1 MGVYCIRHAAISG
14 LAYIGSSIRME
25 RRMASHRSSL
35 RRGRHHCSA
44 LQSAWDAYG
53 EQAFRLEVLECV
65 NDETHLADLE
75 RRWTN
80 AMRDQVGGVY
90 NRVAAVRHV
99 TPTVHGAPT

>member
-1 MGVYCIRHAAISG
+1 
-14 LAYIGSSIRME
+14 
-25 RRMASHRSSL
+25 MASHRSSL
-35 RRGRHHCSA
+35 RRGRHHCKA

-80 AMRDQVGGVY
+80 AMRADGGVY
-90 NRVAAVRHV
+90 NRVAASRHTSV
-99 TPTVHGAPT
+99 EVAP

>member
-1 MGVYCIRHAAISG
+1 MGVYCIRHAAFSG

-35 RRGRHHCSA
+35 RRGRHPCRSM
-44 LQSAWDAYG
+44 QSDWDEYG
-53 EQAFRLEVLECV
+53 EGAFRFEVLECV

-90 NRVAAVRHV
+90 NRVAAGRHISV
-99 TPTVHGAPT
+99 EVVP